1 MMPRNGKMQAVQ
13 RFLGRYSKKV
23 LTYTN
28 IEEGK
33 KNMNYNFPSMIA
45 YTCV

>member
-1 MMPRNGKMQAVQ
+1 MMPKNSKMQAVQ
-13 RFLGRYSKKV
+13 TFLGRYSKKV

-33 KNMNYNFPSMIA
+33 KRYELQLP
-45 YTCV
+45 